1 MQRLSPSG
9 CDWLTALTLL
19 LSLWCVPALGAS
31 VGGGCHGMP
40 VTVDPVQ
47 ERVGLGSCLW
57 FLEDRQEALTFEE
70 IRRRDAEGAFR
81 SHDGGILNLGYTESV
96 YWTRLDLALGS
107 ADAPVQR
114 LLELSLPLV
123 DQATLYVLRDGEL
136 TDTRRMGYD
145 TLWTDRELKVPN
157 PVYQLELR
165 PDETMRLYLRV
176 ETANTFRLPLVLWE
190 PAAYLEQVAVDELI
204 QGLFLGAMLAML
216 AYNLFVAVSVREPSN
231 VHYVLF
237 LVFGT
242 LFLMTEQ
249 VHGLQLFDSRPWFL
263 DKQFLH
269 YQILLAWLFGL
280 QMARQLLELARRSP
294 GLDKAVR
301 VGMGGVAITLLM
313 SPFMPYHTAME
324 WTVLGSVLLALFM
337 LVVSFWFWRN
347 VDASARSYFLAW
359 TSVHTG
365 VGVYALTV
373 TGHVPLNSV
382 TAHAPHIGF
391 ALQAVLF
398 SFALA
403 DRIKLIQA
411 EALDWNRRALA
422 NLGRYQSLFNNAV
435 EGIFQMSLERRFLT
449 VNPAL
454 AGMVGYASARRL
466 RREVP
471 DALSLFFADPERRAT
486 AVATLEREGV
496 LKGMEA
502 PCQVRHGHER
512 WLSLSINTVYND
524 RGDPS
529 HLEGTCIDITER
541 KQREQMERERENERL
556 EKDVARNAAEAK
568 SQFLANMSHEIRT
581 PLAAIIGYGESLLD
595 PALDRDAKQ
604 ASAETVV
611 RSGRHLLDLVND
623 ILDHSKIDANKLSV
637 DIVTVNLPELLDE
650 VRAFFTPRA
659 REKGIE
665 FSINCDFPLPET
677 IQTDPTRLRQI
688 IINLCGNALKFT
700 EKGAISVSIRCHRP
714 TEELLIRVA
723 DTGIGM
729 TADQLGR
736 LFDPFAQG
744 SADVTRQYGGTGLG
758 LSISRRLAELL
769 GGRISVNSAYG
780 EGSEFEVQ
788 VATGSLDG
796 VHLLRDSSEL
806 TQRNRLLPVV
816 SAPHLKGRILCA
828 EDNDVNRRLV
838 GLLIERTGAAVTY
851 VENGAEAFEKATR
864 EDWDLILMDI
874 QMPVMNGRDA
884 TAAIRKAGVNTPIV
898 ALTANVMGEDIE
910 DYRRAGCT
918 DHVAKPIDRRRFYE
932 VLARYLTLE
941 GWPTAAEEQQY
952 EATVLVVEDNDD
964 NRRLVERLLTRFGIT
979 VVAVTNG
986 REAVQQALSESV
998 HLVLMDRHLP
1008 EMDGPDATHTLRQTG
1023 FRRPIIAFTA
1033 GDQQEIDTLIAAGCD
1048 GILTKPI
1055 DTGHLASLLDRHLA
1069 DYQSDTAAR
1078 QTESNGL
1085 EALVQRFREGLTERL
1100 AELEVAWSE
1109 QDWDAL
1115 QRQAHQLKGTAGAM
1129 GYPGMTEQAA
1139 ELERH
1144 CRARDNEATGS
1155 ALKALRPML
1164 EKASQDNDD
1173 ARSSHAIFDS

>member
-1 MQRLSPSG
+1 MSLSG
-9 CDWLTALTLL
+9 CCWLTALTLL
-19 LSLWCVPALGAS
+19 LGLWCLPASAATDDS
-31 VGGGCHGMP
+31 GCHGMP
-40 VTVDPVQ
+40 LTVDPGSD
-47 ERVGLGSCLW
+47 RVDLGSCLW
-57 FLEDRQEALTFEE
+57 FLEDPEDTLTFEA
-70 IRRRDAEGAFR
+70 IQQRDADGAFR
-81 SHDGGILNLGYTESV
+81 RHDGGILNLGYTESV
-96 YWTRLDLALGS
+96 YWTRLDLALGE
-107 ADAPVQR
+107 ADAPVGR

-123 DQATLYVLRDGEL
+123 DEATLYILRDGEL

-145 TLWTDRELKVPN
+145 SLWSDRELKVPN
-157 PVYQLELR
+157 PVYQLTLR
-165 PDETMRLYLRV
+165 PEETLRLYLRV
-176 ETANTFRLPLVLWE
+176 ETANTFRLPLVLWK
-190 PAAYLEQVAVDELI
+190 PSAYLEQVAVDELI
-204 QGLFLGAMLAML
+204 QGLFLGAMLAMM

-231 VHYVLF
+231 VNYVLF

-242 LFLMTEQ
+242 LFLVTEQ
-249 VHGLQLFDSRPWFL
+249 VHGLQLFESRPWFL
-263 DKQFLH
+263 DKQLLH

-280 QMARQLLELARRSP
+280 QMARQLLELPERAP
-294 GLDKAVR
+294 GIDKAVR
-301 VGMGGVAITLLM
+301 VGMVGVGVTLLM

-324 WTVLGSVLLALFM
+324 WTVLGSMLLALFM

-347 VDASARSYFLAW
+347 VDGSARSYFLAW
-359 TSVHTG
+359 TSIHVG
-365 VGVYALTV
+365 IGVYALTV
-373 TGHVPLNSV
+373 TGHIPLNSV
-382 TAHAPHIGF
+382 SAHAPHIGF

-435 EGIFQMSLERRFLT
+435 EGIFQMSLERRFIT

-454 AGMVGYASARRL
+454 ARMVGYASSKRL

-471 DALSLFFADPERRAT
+471 DVLSLFFADPERRAQV
-486 AVATLEREGV
+486 VAALERDGGIKGV
-496 LKGMEA
+496 EA
-502 PCQVRHGHER
+502 PCQVGNGKER
-512 WLSLSINTVYND
+512 WLSLSINTVYD
-524 RGDPS
+524 AEGEPS

-595 PALDRDAKQ
+595 PALDRDAKE

-637 DIVTVNLPELLDE
+637 DIVTVDLPELLDE

-665 FSINCDFPLPET
+665 FSVNCDFPLPET

-729 TADQLGR
+729 TPDQLNR

-744 SADVTRQYGGTGLG
+744 GAEVTRQYGGTGLG

-769 GGRISVNSAYG
+769 GGRISVSSTYG
-780 EGSEFEVQ
+780 EGSEFEVH
-788 VATGSLDG
+788 VATGSLEG

-816 SAPHLKGRILCA
+816 SAPQLKGRILCA

-838 GLLIERTGAAVTY
+838 GLLIERTGADVTY

-884 TAAIRKAGVNTPIV
+884 AAAIRKAGVNTPII

-918 DHVAKPIDRRRFYE
+918 DHIAKPIDRRRFYE
-932 VLARYLTLE
+932 MLARYLTLE
-941 GWPTAAEEQQY
+941 DWPTAAEEQQY
-952 EATVLVVEDNDD
+952 QATVLVVEDNED
-964 NRRLVERLLTRFGIT
+964 NRRLVERLLARFGIT
-979 VVAVTNG
+979 VMAVTNG
-986 REAVQQALSESV
+986 REAVQRALSDTV

-1008 EMDGPDATHTLRQTG
+1008 EMDGPEATRTLRQTG

-1033 GDQQEIDTLIAAGCD
+1033 GDQQEIDALTDAGCE
-1048 GILTKPI
+1048 GVLTKPI
-1055 DTGHLASLLDRHLA
+1055 DTGHLASLLDRYLA
-1069 DYQSDTAAR
+1069 DYQSNTSAR
-1078 QTESNGL
+1078 QTESSGL
-1085 EALVQRFREGLTERL
+1085 EALVERFRQGLPERL
-1100 AELEVAWSE
+1100 EALEAAWSA
-1109 QDWDAL
+1109 QDWVAL
-1115 QRQAHQLKGTAGAM
+1115 QRHAHQVKGTAGAM
-1129 GYPGMTEQAA
+1129 GYPDMTEQAA
-1139 ELERH
+1139 TLERQ
-1144 CRARDNEATGS
+1144 CRQEEPEAIGA
-1155 ALKALRPML
+1155 ALAALRPML
-1164 EKASQDNDD
+1164 EAASRDHEF
-1173 ARSSHAIFDS
+1173 RSSGATFDS